1 MKKLMTAALAVLAL
15 SATDLAAQ
23 SQNANVSVNIPTV
36 LAITV
41 DVQNIAFP
49 SATAADFAAGY
60 ANTATTSTI
69 DTRGNVAHDVT
80 IHTTATEFNYTDT
93 YGTGETPSKPIGHLE
108 WTANAGGNWTSITGT
123 QADVATALAR
133 GAHPGAAEIGYRIVL
148 DASTDVPGDYDLGFT
163 YTVVAN

>member
-1 MKKLMTAALAVLAL
+1 MKKVTMAALAVLAL
-15 SATDLAAQ
+15 GATEVAGQ

-60 ANTATTSTI
+60 VNTTTTSSI

-80 IHTTATEFNYTDT
+80 IHTTATEFTYTDT
-93 YGTGETPSKPIGHLE
+93 YGTGETPAKPIDHLL
-108 WTANAGGNWTSITGT
+108 WTNDAGTNWVSITGS
-123 QADVATALAR
+123 QADVATGLAR
-133 GAHPGAAEIGYRIVL
+133 GAHAGAAEVGYRIEL
-148 DASTDVPGDYDLGFT
+148 DAATDVPGDYSLGFV